1 MTWLRIDDGMV
12 DHRKWAALESDPRT
26 WAECLAVWVALASYC
41 QRTLSDG
48 HVPEARL
55 ARLTPLGARA
65 KARCDDMVRVG
76 LMELVADGY
85 VFHDWLE
92 YQSSRAHVEAQR
104 EQKARRQQ
112 RWRDGRVDASTRA
125 PQDASRDARV
135 EPAPSHPIPSHPTL
149 STRESDA
156 RAHDPV
162 EVAPRVREAL
172 TEAQR
177 AEAVR
182 AYLGPVWRERTGATP
197 PELSA
202 LTPRAEVIAALAG
215 MPDRPELDAVVARF
229 FDDPAMAKRGW
240 PLSWLL
246 RNPAQWSGR
255 STTRGGHAPPRKA
268 HEYEAREL
276 SFDELMREREAALG
290 GGTHG

>member
-1 MTWLRIDDGMV
+1 MSERSSGY
-12 DHRKWAALESDPRT
+12 WAKVMGTFWRHPRT
-26 WAECLAVWVALASYC
+26 SGISLAARGLWVSLLSWCADQRTDGAVPVHVVAMVCGGRADTRALAELEASELVIRSGTGLELRNWSKHNITRDKHEKEKERARNGMRDK
-41 QRTLSDG
+41 RTRSPSVTRNKPVSDG
-48 HVPEARL
+48 PVSEQEQEQEHSRSTEREI
-55 ARLTPLGARA
+55 RARA
-65 KARCDDMVRVG
+65 
-76 LMELVADGY
+76 
-85 VFHDWLE
+85 
-92 YQSSRAHVEAQR
+92 
-104 EQKARRQQ
+104 
-112 RWRDGRVDASTRA
+112 
-125 PQDASRDARV
+125 P
-135 EPAPSHPIPSHPTL
+135 
-149 STRESDA
+149 
-156 RAHDPV
+156 DPV

-182 AYLGPVWRERTGATP
+182 AYLGPAWRERTGATP

-215 MPDRPELDAVVARF
+215 LPDRPELDAVVARF

-268 HEYEAREL
+268 HEYEAREM